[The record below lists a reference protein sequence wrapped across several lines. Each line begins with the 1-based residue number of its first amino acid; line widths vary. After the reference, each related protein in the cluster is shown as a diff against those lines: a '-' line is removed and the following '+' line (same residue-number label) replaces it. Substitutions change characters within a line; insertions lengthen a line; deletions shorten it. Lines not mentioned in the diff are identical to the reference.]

1 MAATLRGKSPPFRRV
16 LRRDERSAMTTT
28 PNEPVKDEDIETAGG
43 PDGPSQMGLGDADGT
58 DGGDADG
65 SDSGDSDSGDAD
77 GGDSDSSDGGDADGT
92 DA

>member
-1 MAATLRGKSPPFRRV
+1 
-16 LRRDERSAMTTT
+16 MTTT

-65 SDSGDSDSGDAD
+65 TDSSDGDSTDTTD
-77 GGDSDSSDGGDADGT
+77 GDSSDGGDADGT